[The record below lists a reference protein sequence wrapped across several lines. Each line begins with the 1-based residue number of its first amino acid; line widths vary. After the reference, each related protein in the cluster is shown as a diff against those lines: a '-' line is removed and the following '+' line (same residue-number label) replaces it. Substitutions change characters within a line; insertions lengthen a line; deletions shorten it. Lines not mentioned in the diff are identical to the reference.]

1 MRYRTRFGYRPIV
14 PPTASEASLA
24 VRLTHPDR
32 NQPYLSRSD
41 AHSQE
46 QNALD
51 FLLRTVVITIIAAGL
66 VILAA
71 VALSLAPLWIG
82 PALPA
87 GSARLNFATATPSL
101 FLACPTALLAP
112 VRVASSD
119 DDLVLVS
126 VASGEP
132 LPVVWPGG
140 FAAWR
145 IDGRAVLAG
154 PYGDIIGREGDE
166 LDHLGGGL
174 GADDIFQV
182 CGAGLSGQI
191 GLAPW
196 FFLSLSIALG
206 IVIVAVP
213 RALWTRRR
221 EAGTDQPR

>member
-1 MRYRTRFGYRPIV
+1 M
-14 PPTASEASLA
+14 
-24 VRLTHPDR
+24 
-32 NQPYLSRSD
+32 
-41 AHSQE
+41 
-46 QNALD
+46 

-87 GSARLNFATATPSL
+87 GAARLNIATQSPRLSFA
-101 FLACPTALLAP
+101 CHTALLAP
-112 VRVASSD
+112 VRVANSNE
-119 DDLVLVS
+119 DLVLVS
-126 VASGEP
+126 VASGERV
-132 LPVVWPGG
+132 PVVWPSG

-174 GADDIFQV
+174 GADDVFQV
-182 CGAGLSGQI
+182 CGGFSGQI

-196 FFLSLSIALG
+196 FFLALSIALG

-221 EAGTDQPR
+221 EPGTDKPR